1 MDIKEKIEEIV
12 KKIKNDK
19 NFEKE
24 FKQNPIKSVENILG
38 VDLPDDKINAIVDGI
53 KAKISVD
60 DMKNK
65 IGGIFDKIKNN
76 K

>member
-65 IGGIFDKIKNN
+65 IGGIFGKIK